1 MGRETMVKTGI
12 VRDERYM
19 LHDMGPFHPEKPERL
34 EAIYAMLDEEEM
46 AGKFQVI
53 EARPATKKELGFI
66 HESSYIDTIEA
77 TRGKEN
83 TFLDPDTQTSEDSY
97 DAAILAA
104 GGFCEAIS
112 WVHDG
117 RVHNAFA
124 LVRPPGHHAEKDRAM
139 GFCLFNNI
147 AIGARYAQKSLN
159 LKRILVIDW
168 DVHHGNGTQHA
179 FEEDSTILYFSTH
192 QSPFYPGTG
201 SFEQTGRGEGE
212 GFTVN
217 IPLSAGMGDRE
228 FLGIFEKILRPI
240 ALDFLPEIILVST
253 GFDTYVGDPLGGMRV
268 TPSGFAAMTRSI
280 MEIADYCCHG
290 KMVLTLEGG
299 YDPEGQ
305 AECIKKVL
313 LEMAELTQ
321 TSPSDYLDDGD
332 QRILERII
340 KDVRKFHQSYWKNL

>member
-1 MGRETMVKTGI
+1 MVKTGI

-46 AGKFQVI
+46 AGKFQAI
-53 EARPATKKELGFI
+53 QARPATKEELGFI
-66 HESSYIDTIEA
+66 HETSYIDYIEA
-77 TRGKEN
+77 TQGKEK
-83 TFLDPDTQTSEDSY
+83 TFLDPDTQASADSY

-104 GGFCEAIS
+104 GGLCEAIS
-112 WVHDG
+112 MVNDG
-117 RVHNAFA
+117 QVHNAFA

-139 GFCLFNNI
+139 GFCIFNNI
-147 AIGARYAQKSLN
+147 AIGARYAQRSLN
-159 LKRILVIDW
+159 LKRVLIVDW

-217 IPLSAGMGDRE
+217 IPLSAGMGDLE

-240 ALDFLPEIILVST
+240 ALDFQPEIILVST
-253 GFDTYVGDPLGGMRV
+253 GFDTYVDDPLGGMRV

-280 MEIADYCCHG
+280 MQVADLSCHG
-290 KMVLTLEGG
+290 KMVMTLEGG
-299 YDPEGQ
+299 YNPEGQ
-305 AECIKKVL
+305 AECIKRVL
-313 LEMAELTQ
+313 LEMAGLTE
-321 TSPSDYLDDGD
+321 TRPLDQLDGGD
-332 QRILERII
+332 QRILDKII
-340 KDVRKFHQSYWKNL
+340 KEVRKFHQPYWKNL